1 MSDTLAE
8 LRRAIEGTIPG
19 AKVTA
24 TGGGGHFSLEVVAAD
39 FAGRSMLE
47 QQRLVYRAIS
57 PLMTGMSAPVHAIDS
72 LVTKT
77 P

>member
-1 MSDTLAE
+1 MDILAQ
-8 LRRAIEGTIPG
+8 LCTAIEDTIPG

-24 TGGGGHFSLEVVAAD
+24 TGGGGHFSLEVIAAD

-57 PLMTGMSAPVHAIDS
+57 PLMSGISAPVHAIDT
-72 LVTKT
+72 LVTKV